1 MTSAPARCRRAG
13 RWARFGRS
21 TSNLSAVAALGALLA
36 LAAAADLLAP
46 DLAEPKAA
54 AAPFAGPNTPSLGQ
68 RLQAPSAAH
77 PFGTDG
83 LGRDVLAR
91 LIHGARVTLAVALG
105 AAALSTLLGVL
116 VGLIAAGSGSWIDA
130 LLSRAT
136 AALLSIPPL
145 FLVLAVMGLCGEA
158 GPAQL
163 ALVLGCT
170 GWAGVARMVRAEVL
184 RVRTLDFV
192 LAAKALG
199 FSRTRILARHVLPNA
214 LASTWASLPFAV
226 ASAAFSESALS
237 FLGFGVAPPT
247 PSWGELLMQAYE
259 YAVYPGAWWLALFPG
274 LGLFALL
281 AACARLG
288 EGLQEAV
295 GGLR

>member
-1 MTSAPARCRRAG
+1 MTPALAPPRRVG
-13 RWARFGRS
+13 RWTRFRRS
-21 TSNLSAVAALGALLA
+21 GSNLSALAVLGALLA

-46 DLAEPKAA
+46 DLPGPRATGAR
-54 AAPFAGPNTPSLGQ
+54 FASPNTPSLGE
-68 RLQAPSAAH
+68 RLQPPSAAH

-91 LIHGARVTLAVALG
+91 LVHGARVTLAVALG

-116 VGLIAAGSGSWIDA
+116 VGLLAASSLWWLDG

-145 FLVLAVMGLCGEA
+145 FLVLAVMGLRGDA
-158 GPAQL
+158 GPEQL

-199 FSRTRILARHVLPNA
+199 YSRARVLGRHVLPNA
-214 LASTWASLPFAV
+214 LASTWASLPFVV
-226 ASAAFSESALS
+226 ASAAFAESALS

-247 PSWGELLMQAYE
+247 PSWGGLLMQAHE
-259 YAVYPGAWWLALFPG
+259 YAVCPGAWWLSLFPG
-274 LGLFALL
+274 VALFALL

-288 EGLQEAV
+288 EGLHEALGV
-295 GGLR
+295 LR